1 MTEVQAGLHI
11 APQSSVGVA
20 EAVVLD
26 VGHGNCAIL
35 RDGDTCAVVDARS
48 GTLLLSELQR
58 MGIRRIE
65 HVVLSHSD
73 EDHIQGALQLLPH
86 HDFSI
91 GKVWANSDSAKDSD
105 LWDELLALIDH
116 LDASGLLEA
125 QIGIS
130 TAQRDRLGF
139 GRVGISVLH
148 PTPYEI
154 GHGPG
159 KAKGSRPRF
168 TTNGLSVV
176 LKVSLEG
183 EPILLLPG
191 DIDSPGLQRML
202 QRHPDISVH
211 TVVYPHHGGGNGGGS
226 HGGFVK
232 SLGDA
237 SKPEMVVF
245 SMGRDRFRNPVPE
258 VVAAFGES
266 FPSTRIACTQLSS
279 YCHAGELP
287 SVERKHLGKRAA
299 AGLADGKCC
308 AGTLT
313 ITVAEGEVKVHPEPG
328 AHRDWIRGNVQAP
341 MCSSVL
347 PLPGQ
352 RPSSAAEE

>member
-1 MTEVQAGLHI
+1 MTEVQAGLRI
-11 APQSSVGVA
+11 ARQSQANVA

-35 RDGDTCAVVDARS
+35 RDGDTCAVIDARS
-48 GTLLLSELQR
+48 GTLLLSELHR

-86 HDFSI
+86 HSFSI
-91 GKVWANSDSAKDSD
+91 GKVWANSDSAKESD
-105 LWDELLALIDH
+105 LWDELLVLVDH
-116 LDASGLLEA
+116 LDSIGRLEA
-125 QIGIS
+125 EIGIS

-139 GRVGISVLH
+139 GRVGITVLH
-148 PTPYEI
+148 PTPYQI

-159 KAKGSRPRF
+159 KAKGARPRF

-176 LKVSLEG
+176 LKVSIDA

-191 DIDSPGLQRML
+191 DIDSKGMESML
-202 QRHPDISVH
+202 QRFPDIPVH

-226 HGGFVK
+226 HAGFVK
-232 SLGDA
+232 AIGRA
-237 SKPEMVVF
+237 SNPEMVVF
-245 SMGRDRFRNPVPE
+245 SMGRDRFKNPIPE
-258 VVAAFGES
+258 VVAAFGQE
-266 FPSTRIACTQLSS
+266 FPLTRIACTQLSAH
-279 YCHAGELP
+279 CHSGDLP
-287 SVERKHLGKRAA
+287 IATRDYLGVRAA

-313 ITVAEGEVKVHPEPG
+313 ITVTEGRVEVQPEPG
-328 AHRDWIRGNVQAP
+328 PHHDWIRGNVRAP
-341 MCSSVL
+341 MCAGIIQ
-347 PLPGQ
+347 LPGQ
-352 RPSSAAEE
+352 RQSPDAV